1 MRPVFSLGRTPAPTS
16 VQRGLVEVMVGW
28 LQDGDRQ
35 IWSDP
40 PEPGGD
46 RQTGAA
52 AADDEDFAVFATN
65 CHVRLLCLQATKKRR
80 ERPSSRPG

>member
-1 MRPVFSLGRTPAPTS
+1 
-16 VQRGLVEVMVGW
+16 MVGW